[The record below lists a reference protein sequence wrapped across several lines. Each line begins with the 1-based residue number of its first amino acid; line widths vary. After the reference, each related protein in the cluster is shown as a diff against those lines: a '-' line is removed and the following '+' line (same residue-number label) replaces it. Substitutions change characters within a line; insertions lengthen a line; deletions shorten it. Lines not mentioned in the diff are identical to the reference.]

1 MKVFI
6 SWSGERSRR
15 VAELLRTWVECVIQA
30 VEPWV
35 SSSDIDR
42 GSLWFTQIIDE
53 LSTTTHG
60 IICLTRDNKEKPWIL
75 FDAGALAKGLG
86 SSRIY
91 TLLVDLNPEDIRD
104 PLAQFNHTRPTEG
117 EIFKLVSSIN
127 KGLEGKGLKEGVLRS
142 AFATY
147 WPQFESE
154 FKKIIEETEV
164 TAAPIVERKPEDVL
178 SEILNT
184 VRGLDR
190 RVRTVESSVSSN
202 TSPIS
207 ASVGRDSIV
216 KSAITMPNGTLV
228 FKRKKL
234 EPMTDLK
241 VQTIWKAIQGGLSDK
256 EILDVLTDAE
266 SLDDETHALDMI
278 ANMRRSG

>member
-15 VAELLRTWVECVIQA
+15 VGELLRTWIECVIQA

-42 GSLWFTQIIDE
+42 GALWFTQIIDE

-75 FDAGALAKGLG
+75 FEAGALAKGLG

-117 EIFKLVSSIN
+117 DMFKLVSSIN
-127 KGLEGKGLKEGVLRS
+127 RGLESKGLKEGVLAS
-142 AFATY
+142 AFKTY
-147 WPQFESE
+147 WPQFQADFS
-154 FKKIIEETEV
+154 KIIADTEADV
-164 TAAPIVERKPEDVL
+164 TPEKPRPQEDIL
-178 SEILNT
+178 SEILNS
-184 VRGLDR
+184 VRGIDK
-190 RVRTVESSVSSN
+190 RVRQIEGKAQPDNEVYLF
-202 TSPIS
+202 
-207 ASVGRDSIV
+207 
-216 KSAITMPNGTLV
+216 KSAEEFRNSDAYRIAKDLV
-228 FKRKKL
+228 RDGYTDSEVIEKMKL
-234 EPMTDLK
+234 AIPGIHKDLVVSALSQVHTDLYRVVRPK
-241 VQTIWKAIQGGLSDK
+241 NQSAK
-256 EILDVLTDAE
+256 
-266 SLDDETHALDMI
+266 
-278 ANMRRSG
+278 